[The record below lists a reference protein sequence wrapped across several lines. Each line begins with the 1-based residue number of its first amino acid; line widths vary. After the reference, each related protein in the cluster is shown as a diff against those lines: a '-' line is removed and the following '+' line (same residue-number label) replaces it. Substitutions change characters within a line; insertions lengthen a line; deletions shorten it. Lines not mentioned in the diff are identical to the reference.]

1 MINLFTTM
9 ATLWHRSRRLF
20 ALFFM
25 SLVAVSL
32 TSWSLD
38 AEASRMGGGRG
49 SGMQRQITP
58 PPAKPTQVVPQRP
71 PQPAATPQPTPPR
84 RSWLGPLAGIAAG
97 LGLAWLFSSLGLS
110 EEIGSLILI
119 ALFAAALFWLFRKM
133 QSARE
138 ATPAAASATAGVMAR
153 EQTTPLEHSGVA
165 ERSMVPTAGSSGAS
179 DDLRAMLDE
188 ESFVREAKRQF
199 IALQAAHDAQDW
211 EAIARLVTPELLA
224 DLRAHP
230 AWEAGQRTEVVQL
243 DAEVVDVADEGE
255 RYVATLLFKGLLRE
269 KRDAAPAPFAEYW
282 HLVKP
287 KSGGGWKLAG
297 IQPAEG

>member
-1 MINLFTTM
+1 MVFKEFSM
-9 ATLWHRSRRLF
+9 ATLWESTRRLF
-20 ALFFM
+20 AVVFL

-32 TSWSLD
+32 ISWSSD
-38 AEASRMGGGRG
+38 AEAGRLGGGRS
-49 SGMQRQITP
+49 SGIQRQIT

-71 PQPAATPQPTPPR
+71 PQPAATPQPTTPR

-110 EEIGSLILI
+110 QEFGSLILI
-119 ALFAAALFWLFRKM
+119 ALFAAALFWLLRKM

-138 ATPAAASATAGVMAR
+138 ATPAAASATTGAMAR
-153 EQTTPLEHSGVA
+153 EITTPLERSAVA
-165 ERSMVPTAGSSGAS
+165 DRSMMPTTGNGGAS

-224 DLRAHP
+224 ELRAHP

-269 KRDAAPAPFAEYW
+269 KNDAAPTPFAEYW

>member
-1 MINLFTTM
+1 MVM
-9 ATLWHRSRRLF
+9 LWESTRRLF
-20 ALFFM
+20 AVVFL

-32 TSWSLD
+32 LSWSSD
-38 AEASRMGGGRG
+38 AEAGRLGGGRS
-49 SGMQRQITP
+49 SGIQRQITP
-58 PPAKPTQVVPQRP
+58 PPAKPPQVVPQRP

-110 EEIGSLILI
+110 QEFGSLILI
-119 ALFAAALFWLFRKM
+119 ALFAAALFWLFRRLL
-133 QSARE
+133 SARE
-138 ATPAAASATAGVMAR
+138 ATPAAASAAGGPIAQ
-153 EQTTPLEHSGVA
+153 EITPALDRAEVA
-165 ERSMVPTAGSSGAS
+165 EPSGGPLLSSGSAPA
-179 DDLRAMLDE
+179 DLLAMIDE

-199 IALQAAHDAQDW
+199 ITLQAAHDAQDW
-211 EAIARLVTPELLA
+211 DAIARLVTPELLA
-224 DLRAHP
+224 DLRAHS

-255 RYVATLLFKGLLRE
+255 RYVVTLLFKGLLRE
-269 KRDAAPAPFAEYW
+269 RSDAPPTPFAEYW